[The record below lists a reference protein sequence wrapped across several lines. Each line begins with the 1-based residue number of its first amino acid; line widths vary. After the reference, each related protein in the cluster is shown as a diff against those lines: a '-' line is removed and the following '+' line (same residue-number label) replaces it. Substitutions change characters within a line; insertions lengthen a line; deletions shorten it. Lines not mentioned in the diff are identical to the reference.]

1 MFGKL
6 EWYAFENTMNNSS
19 QKSLEY
25 LQAALSKL
33 NTPDL
38 PEKLKE
44 IKECLQL
51 CADRHFSQA
60 CLDLK
65 APAGPDITRAKLRA
79 WRKQLLT
86 ILGHYNKAYDALVDK
101 VAKLADLYHIPV
113 FVEKTEQ
120 HKF

>member
-1 MFGKL
+1 MFATL
-6 EWYAFENTMNNSS
+6 CRQAFFPSVFRP
-19 QKSLEY
+19 KSPRRTGY
-25 LQAALSKL
+25 NA
-33 NTPDL
+33 
-38 PEKLKE
+38 
-44 IKECLQL
+44 
-51 CADRHFSQA
+51 
-60 CLDLK
+60 
-65 APAGPDITRAKLRA
+65 RAVVRA